1 MPPNSQTIIISKNCS
16 SNRKG
21 LLSVKSRR
29 QALKLCLDAVVVVV
43 IEIFNELLF
52 EVIHRLEL
60 LQIQKFTF
68 KQAKEVFYYSIV
80 RAVIFPA
87 HALPYAFL
95 TKHPPV
101 LFVLVLPLLVGM
113 KNRIGLIVSTTCC
126 LKFRRI
132 PFVWH
137 SFWHSITAHLL
148 DSISYCLTNGVQ
160 FKVR

>member
-1 MPPNSQTIIISKNCS
+1 M
-16 SNRKG
+16 
-21 LLSVKSRR
+21 KSRR
-29 QALKLCLDAVVVVV
+29 QAPKLCLDAVVVV
-43 IEIFNELLF
+43 EIGMFHELLL

-68 KQAKEVFYYSIV
+68 KQAKEVLYYSIV
-80 RAVIFPA
+80 RAVIFPV

-126 LKFRRI
+126 LKI
-132 PFVWH
+132 PAYTVGLV
-137 SFWHSITAHLL
+137 LL
-148 DSISYCLTNGVQ
+148 LA
-160 FKVR
+160 

>member
-1 MPPNSQTIIISKNCS
+1 M
-16 SNRKG
+16 
-21 LLSVKSRR
+21 KSRR

-68 KQAKEVFYYSIV
+68 KQAKEVLYYSIV
-80 RAVIFPA
+80 RAVIFPV

-101 LFVLVLPLLVGM
+101 LFVLVLPALVGM

-132 PFVWH
+132 PLVWY
-137 SFWHSITAHLL
+137 SFWHNKHPIRQIAYHT
-148 DSISYCLTNGVQ
+148 V
-160 FKVR
+160 

>member
-1 MPPNSQTIIISKNCS
+1 M
-16 SNRKG
+16 
-21 LLSVKSRR
+21 KSRR

-68 KQAKEVFYYSIV
+68 KHAKEVLYYSIV
-80 RAVIFPA
+80 RAVIFPV

-101 LFVLVLPLLVGM
+101 LFVLVLTALVGM

-132 PFVWH
+132 PLVWY
-137 SFWHSITAHLL
+137 SFWHNITPHSS
-148 DSISYCLTNGVQ
+148 DSISYCLTNGVL
-160 FKVR
+160 FI

>member
-1 MPPNSQTIIISKNCS
+1 MFK

-29 QALKLCLDAVVVVV
+29 QALKLCLDAIVVVE
-43 IEIFNELLF
+43 IGIFNELLF
-52 EVIHRLEL
+52 EAIHRLEL

-68 KQAKEVFYYSIV
+68 KQAKEVLYYSIV
-80 RAVIFPA
+80 RAVIFPV

-132 PFVWH
+132 PLVWY
-137 SFWHSITAHLL
+137 SFWHNKHPI
-148 DSISYCLTNGVQ
+148 
-160 FKVR
+160 R